1 MENTLRIRV
10 SKESHKVYK
19 NLTDKKSLFDTMKD
33 MFFWC
38 VLLAYKDGKKR
49 TSLGLSTGIFEW
61 GAFSEDIQKPILKMI
76 AVETKDDF
84 SILNSGDQK
93 ILEEF
98 RVIIEEMAEAGLS
111 QLLMSF
117 DEHTINHE
125 NLFKILLEKLP

>member
-10 SKESHKVYK
+10 SKESHKIYK

-49 TSLGLSTGIFEW
+49 TTLGPSTGIFEW

-98 RVIIEEMAEAGLS
+98 RVIIEEMAEAGLCE
-111 QLLMSF
+111 LLLAFEEKQIDHNS
-117 DEHTINHE
+117 
-125 NLFKILLEKLP
+125 LFSLLIKNK